1 MSVLSHS
8 QTISVIT
15 GNTTISHPQNKPIHI
30 KLSKNFVITSETQ
43 FFIIGSN
50 NITIEGHKNH
60 DIIVAYAYIA
70 GLEYPGLVRNGT
82 TTTRA
87 YDNITIKHININ
99 TSPITTVVLA
109 NNAGWIGQRYFGRNA
124 KNVVIRE
131 CTNNSII
138 SNYGGGIVG
147 SDAYCIV
154 AECVNKGVCSGI
166 NSGGCVGADANSV
179 RAWKCKNNFT
189 GIISGNEAGGIFGS
203 SAVGC
208 IAKNCHNEAEIS
220 GLSSGGIFGGS
231 SGSILN
237 QNMTSEC
244 KNTGTVSGSN
254 TGGIFGYSHNTSSA
268 YKCYNTGLLTNTVS
282 GSNGIF
288 GNDAQQCTVEACYN
302 TGNIIATASGGGIFG
317 TASSCTIRNCYNS
330 GSLGTVGYGIT
341 SDTGGNAN
349 LIDHCYVSSLAIT
362 GLDPLHVSTITSDVV
377 SNSSDVVEAI
387 GVWKNKS
394 ADKYLQG
401 TDGSIWI
408 RKCYGEPYTLNY
420 C

>member
-1 MSVLSHS
+1 MSVLSYS
-8 QTISVIT
+8 QTVSVIT
-15 GNTTISHPQNKPIHI
+15 GNTTISHPHNKPIHI
-30 KLSKNFVITSETQ
+30 KLSKNFVITKEDQ

-60 DIIVAYAYIA
+60 DVIIGYACVV
-70 GLEYPGLVRNGT
+70 GNEYPGLVRNGT
-82 TTTRA
+82 TSTRA
-87 YDNITIKHININ
+87 YDNITIKNITIN
-99 TSPITTVVLA
+99 TSPINTVVLA

-124 KNVVIRE
+124 KNVVIRG
-131 CTNNSII
+131 CTNKSII

-147 SDAYCIV
+147 SDASCIV
-154 AECVNKGVCSGI
+154 AECVNNGVCSGLEC
-166 NSGGCVGADANSV
+166 GGCMGAFANGA
-179 RAWKCKNNFT
+179 RAWKCKDNFT
-189 GIISGNEAGGIFGS
+189 GIISGNGAGGIFGS
-203 SAVGC
+203 SSVGC

-220 GLSSGGIFGGS
+220 GQGSGGIFGRS
-231 SGSILN
+231 SGSIS
-237 QNMTSEC
+237 QNIATEC
-244 KNTGTVSGSN
+244 YNTGTVSGVG
-254 TGGIFGYSHNTSSA
+254 TGGIFGYNHNTGSA
-268 YKCYNTGLLTNTVS
+268 YKCYNTGLLTNTIS

-288 GNDAQQCTVEACYN
+288 GNSSYQCTAEACYN
-302 TGNIIATASGGGIFG
+302 TGNIIASAIGGGIFG
-317 TASSCTIRNCYNS
+317 FANSCTIRNCYNS
-330 GSLGTVGYGIT
+330 GSLGTIGYGIT

-377 SNSSDVVEAI
+377 SNSSDVVEAV

-408 RKCYGEPYTLNY
+408 RKHCGEPYQLNY